1 MSQFRKVR
9 TQNSSL
15 LCDKQGQIMQ
25 DRFSFAKKT
34 LSLID
39 LTSLN
44 SSDTDTSIIQLAAS
58 AKNDLGQVAALCVYP
73 QFIETALD
81 SLHSHGIKGVKVAT
95 VVNFPNGKGSPNTVQ
110 CETEKALI
118 FGAHEIDLVFPYLE
132 FIKGNHELAREIVLA
147 TKESC
152 KPDTTLKVI
161 IESGVLGS
169 EKLIRSA
176 SELCIELGAD
186 FLKTS
191 TGKVAINAT
200 YEAASYMLTTIKE
213 SGKHVGF
220 KAAGGIQ
227 NLHQASEYMSLA
239 QNIMGETWLDKKNFR
254 FGASSLLNSITEE
267 FTLREVRAV
276 NEGAY

>member
-1 MSQFRKVR
+1 
-9 TQNSSL
+9 
-15 LCDKQGQIMQ
+15 MQ
-25 DRFSFAKKT
+25 DRFSFAEKV

-44 SSDTDTSIIQLAAS
+44 TNDTDADIIRLAAS

-81 SLHSHGIKGVKVAT
+81 SLHSHGIKGVNVAT
-95 VVNFPNGKGSPNTVQ
+95 VVNFPAGKNTPSSVQ
-110 CETEKALI
+110 CETEKSLI
-118 FGAHEIDLVFPYLE
+118 FGAHEIDLVFPYAE
-132 FIKGNHELAREIVLA
+132 FMKGNQAIAHDVVLA
-147 TKESC
+147 AKESC
-152 KPDTTLKVI
+152 KTTTKLKVI
-161 IESGVLGS
+161 IESGVLNS

-176 SELCIELGAD
+176 SELCIDLGAD
-186 FLKTS
+186 FIKTS
-191 TGKVAINAT
+191 TGKVPVNAT

-213 SGKHVGF
+213 SGKDVGF
-220 KAAGGIQ
+220 KAAGGVQ
-227 NLHQASEYMSLA
+227 TLHQASEYMSLA
-239 QNIMGETWLDKKNFR
+239 QNIMGESWLDKKNFR

>member
-1 MSQFRKVR
+1 MSINRYFQAN
-9 TQNSSL
+9 TL
-15 LCDKQGQIMQ
+15 PQGQIMQ
-25 DRFSFAKKT
+25 DRFSFAKQV

-44 SSDTDTSIIQLAAS
+44 STDTDNSIIQLAAT

-81 SLHSHGIKGVKVAT
+81 SLHSHGIKGVNVAT
-95 VVNFPNGKGSPNTVQ
+95 VVNFPAGKSSPSVVQ
-110 CETEKALI
+110 CETEKSLI
-118 FGAHEIDLVFPYLE
+118 FGAHEIDLVFPYIE
-132 FIKGNHELAREIVLA
+132 FMKGNHAFAQDIILA
-147 TKESC
+147 TKEAC
-152 KPDTTLKVI
+152 KVNTKLKVI
-161 IESGVLGS
+161 IESGVLNS

-176 SELCIELGAD
+176 SELCIDLGAD
-186 FLKTS
+186 FIKTS
-191 TGKVAINAT
+191 TGKVPVNAT

-213 SGKHVGF
+213 SGKDVGF

-227 NLHQASEYMSLA
+227 TLHQASEYMSLA
-239 QNIMGETWLDKKNFR
+239 QNIMGDTWLDKKNFR
-254 FGASSLLNSITEE
+254 FGASSLLNSITDE

>member
-1 MSQFRKVR
+1 MNHYQNIR
-9 TQNSSL
+9 TQKPTL
-15 LCDKQGQIMQ
+15 LGDKQGQIMQ
-25 DRFSFAKKT
+25 DRFSFAKKA

-44 SSDTDTSIIQLAAS
+44 SSDSDQDIIQLAAS

-81 SLHSHGIKGVKVAT
+81 SLHSHGIKGVNVAT
-95 VVNFPNGKGSPNTVQ
+95 VVNFPAGKSSPNTVQ

-132 FIKGNHELAREIVLA
+132 FMKGNLSLAQDIVLA
-147 TKESC
+147 TKEAC
-152 KPDTTLKVI
+152 KPDTKLKVI
-161 IESGVLGS
+161 IESGVLNS

-186 FLKTS
+186 FIKTS
-191 TGKVAINAT
+191 TGKVPVNAT
-200 YEAASYMLTTIKE
+200 FEAASYILTTIKE